1 MRVLNPALPDIRDAI
16 FAVNKL
22 IEGHGNN
29 VGDPPAVIA
38 SPLTITDDRIT
49 EDSTINLMAT
59 DAAGATLVAAG
70 YHVAIT
76 AGQAVVTFLGTPVG
90 TEGIKFAVIGG

>member
-1 MRVLNPALPDIRDAI
+1 MRVLNPALPDIRDGI
-16 FAVNKL
+16 FAINEL
-22 IEGHGNN
+22 IQGRGNS
-29 VGDPPAVIA
+29 VGDPPAIIA
-38 SPLTITDDRIT
+38 SPMTIIDDRIT
-49 EDSTINLMAT
+49 ETSTINLMAT
-59 DAAGATLVAAG
+59 DAAGATLLAAG